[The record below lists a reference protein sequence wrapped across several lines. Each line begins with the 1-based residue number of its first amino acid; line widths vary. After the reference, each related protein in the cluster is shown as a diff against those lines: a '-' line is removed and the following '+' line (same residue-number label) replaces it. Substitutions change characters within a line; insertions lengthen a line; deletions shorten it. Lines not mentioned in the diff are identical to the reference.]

1 MRLNLIYIQVNHSDF
16 LFYTLFI
23 YMVCPFLKL
32 GSQLIYES
40 LFLEILIFYDF
51 LTCKYSLPTLHS
63 IIKFL
68 YCAVCWKE
76 FLNFDVVRSIVF
88 CLVFSTFEVSPG
100 KLCVLQRDRGRIWH
114 VSIYIFLSNL
124 ECFFVHRVS
133 DVGINFIILIMWKSP
148 EFPIVF
154 PIEDEPHEMLSGQQ
168 KKEFH
173 G

>member
-1 MRLNLIYIQVNHSDF
+1 MIFWLANILSQPYTQLSSFSIV
-16 LFYTLFI
+16 LFVEKI
-23 YMVCPFLKL
+23 
-32 GSQLIYES
+32 
-40 LFLEILIFYDF
+40 
-51 LTCKYSLPTLHS
+51 
-63 IIKFL
+63 
-68 YCAVCWKE
+68 
-76 FLNFDVVRSIVF
+76 LNFDVVRSIVF

-133 DVGINFIILIMWKSP
+133 DVGINFIIFIMWKSP
-148 EFPIVF
+148 EFPI
-154 PIEDEPHEMLSGQQ
+154 EDEPHETLSGQQ